1 LRADNARTIYTGSY
15 RLNGDAPA
23 VVLSNR
29 KLIFYSTTTRGS
41 QEGSRPNVSA
51 RGFTVTKTSWNEK
64 WCKTY
69 INPLSGDRSFAA
81 PLGLT
86 LEIVPVTNPA
96 DITSG
101 RPAVFRVLYRGQPLR
116 NATVNATYQN
126 FNSREQ
132 EAYAVTTTSD
142 SGGQV
147 SITPNERGIWM
158 VQVGHTAS
166 VSGNPNYDEESL
178 KSIVVFTVK

>member
-1 LRADNARTIYTGSY
+1 
-15 RLNGDAPA
+15 
-23 VVLSNR
+23 V
-29 KLIFYSTTTRGS
+29 TR
-41 QEGSRPNVSA
+41 
-51 RGFTVTKTSWNEK
+51 TSWNEK

-69 INPLSGDRSFAA
+69 INPGPGDRSFSL

-96 DITSG
+96 VIASG

-116 NATVNATYQN
+116 NAAVNATYQN
-126 FNSREQ
+126 YNEREQ

-142 SGGQV
+142 SSGQV
-147 SITPNERGIWM
+147 SITPGARGIWM
-158 VQVGHTAS
+158 VQVGHVAS